1 MIVCSYC
8 RILYIIEDEQHVAA
22 LHNKMD
28 ESHKVEWKKSDI
40 EEYLLYNSICIQH
53 KNDKAI

>member
-8 RILYIIEDEQHVAA
+8 GILYIIEDEQHVAA

>member
-8 RILYIIEDEQHVAA
+8 GILYIIEDEQYVAA

-28 ESHKVEWKKSDI
+28 ESHKVKWKKSDI

>member
-1 MIVCSYC
+1 
-8 RILYIIEDEQHVAA
+8 
-22 LHNKMD
+22 MD
-28 ESHKVEWKKSDI
+28 ESHKAKWKKPDE

>member
-8 RILYIIEDEQHVAA
+8 GILYIIEDEQHVAA
-22 LHNKMD
+22 LHKKMD